1 MDYIISEAQNGKSV
15 LELLKGEL
23 CISNATLKHLKF
35 KEKGICVDGEHVTV
49 RRILHSGEVLSLAT
63 EDTETPEKLIVC
75 ELPLSI
81 AYEDADAVV
90 PDKPSNM
97 PTHQSH
103 GHYGD
108 TVANALAFRYTK
120 QGEAYVFRPVNRLDR
135 NTSGLLLIARNRLSA
150 AFLSNAMKN
159 GQVRKKYIAIL
170 RGKLP
175 KTQDIIDTYMR
186 RTAESIIVREV
197 CTEEQGGDRAI
208 TEYKVLCESET
219 HTMVCATPVTGR
231 THQLRVHFAHL
242 GAPIEGDDL
251 YGPPSTLIDRHALH
265 SFSLCFPRRGGRED
279 IHVTAPLHED
289 MLALANTV
297 FGEKLYQTDSDI
309 LQYILP
315 ISKEN
320 TK

>member
-1 MDYIISEAQNGKSV
+1 MDYIIGKAQDGKSV
-15 LELLKGEL
+15 LEILRGEL

-35 KEKGICVDGEHVTV
+35 KEKGICVNGEHVTV

-63 EDTETPEKLIVC
+63 EDTETPDKLIAC

-81 AYEDADAVV
+81 AYEDDDAVV

-108 TVANALAFRYTK
+108 TVANALAFRYTSA
-120 QGEAYVFRPVNRLDR
+120 GEAYVFRPVNRLDR

-159 GQVRKKYIAIL
+159 GQIRKKYIAIL
-170 RGKLP
+170 HGHLP
-175 KTQDIIDTYMR
+175 NKHGIIDTYMR
-186 RTAESIIVREV
+186 RTAQSIIVREV
-197 CTEEQGGDRAI
+197 CGEGQGGDRAI

-251 YGPPSTLIDRHALH
+251 YGLPSTLIDRHALH

-279 IHVTAPLHED
+279 ICVTAPLHED
-289 MLALANTV
+289 MLTLANAV
-297 FGEKLYQTDSDI
+297 LGEKLYQTDSDI
-309 LQYILP
+309 LQHILP
-315 ISKEN
+315 RTKEN